1 MKKVLLPSFGAHLFG
16 LQPEPETLT
25 LHLPPV
31 LATPHGLDLDFMT
44 LLLFEKVIAD
54 KHAFDYVTSS
64 ALPAHQRLR
73 ETFNILANEGILELC
88 DYAQIARQYE
98 RELQEMRESEMRDP
112 LAWVDESRGA
122 IVDWKQTTS
131 KLAHLVDLASHPK
144 VRIPFGIWL
153 HLQRCGLPLSE
164 KEVNRVEKAVLRKA
178 RSRRIEE
185 MEMLK
190 DVARPYLDSVHLNLI
205 LTRETG
211 SAVYDWDV
219 LGGFYKTKFLRSAS
233 PHGAIVREEEK
244 IRELFSAGI
253 PEYQPRSAKEYVT
266 LCKDKRIKHLRT
278 LIQRS
283 VDEDR
288 VLDHR
293 FYETAMEQLIENRR
307 KVEVIRRRTAI
318 LTAPLL
324 LIHGVGHFVRE
335 AVMES
340 VERIANRK
348 FGKEHQWLL
357 LLVDRQRHKSLHIK
371 GGG

>member
-16 LQPEPETLT
+16 LEPEPETLT

-44 LLLFEKVIAD
+44 LLLFERIVLD

-64 ALPAHQRLR
+64 ALPAHKRLR
-73 ETFNILANEGILELC
+73 ETLNILSYEGILELC
-88 DYAQIARQYE
+88 DYARIARQYE
-98 RELQEMRESEMRDP
+98 RELQEMRTSEMRDP

-122 IVDWKQTTS
+122 IADWKVTTT
-131 KLAHLVDLASHPK
+131 KLAHLVDLGSHPK

-153 HLQRCGLPLSE
+153 YLQRCGLPLSE
-164 KEVNRVEKAVLRKA
+164 KEVNRVEKTVFRAVK
-178 RSRRIEE
+178 SRRTAQE

-190 DVARPYLDSVHLNLI
+190 DVATPYLDSVHLNLI
-205 LTRETG
+205 LTRETE

-219 LGGFYKTKFLRSAS
+219 LGGFYRTKFLRSAS
-233 PHGAIVREEEK
+233 PHGAVVREEQK

-253 PEYQPRSAKEYVT
+253 PDYQPRSAKEYVT

-293 FYETAMEQLIENRR
+293 FYEVAMEQLIESRR
-307 KVEVIRRRTAI
+307 KVEVIRKRTAI

-324 LIHGVGHFVRE
+324 LIHGIGHFVRE
-335 AVMES
+335 AVMEG
-340 VERIANRK
+340 VERIADRK
-348 FGKEHQWLL
+348 LGKEHQWLL
-357 LLVDRQRHKSLHIK
+357 LLVDRQRHKTFAH
-371 GGG
+371 